1 MLKVGITGGIGS
13 GKTTVCRIFEV
24 LGIPVFYAD
33 SAAKEVMVSDSLL
46 RAQLRE
52 AFGPNSYS
60 ESGELNRKHISS
72 IVFSDE
78 QQLARLNAIVHP
90 AVFRAFDTWANQQTQ
105 AAYLIKEAA
114 LLFESDSY
122 KMCHETVLIKSPEA
136 MKIRRIMARDQSTED
151 QVRLRMSKQYSD
163 EQKEKL
169 AGHILL
175 NDEQRLLVPQVISL
189 HHYFLSISHDY

>member
-13 GKTTVCRIFEV
+13 GKTMVCRIFEV
-24 LGIPVFYAD
+24 LGVPVFYAD
-33 SAAKEVMVSDSLL
+33 SAAKAVMSTDTLL
-46 RAQLRE
+46 RAQLTD
-52 AFGPNSYS
+52 AFGVKSYE
-60 ESGELNRKHISS
+60 ESGELNRNYISS

-78 QQLARLNAIVHP
+78 EKLARLNAIVHP
-90 AVFRAFDTWANQQTQ
+90 AVFRAFDSWANEQTD
-105 AAYLIKEAA
+105 APYLVKEAA

-136 MKIRRIMARDQSTED
+136 MKISRIMARDDSTED
-151 QVRLRMSKQYSD
+151 QVRLRMNKQYSD

>member
-33 SAAKEVMVSDSLL
+33 SAAKEVMGSDSLL
-46 RAQLRE
+46 RAQLIE
-52 AFGPNSYS
+52 AFGANSYS
-60 ESGELNRKHISS
+60 ENGELNRKHISS

-136 MKIRRIMARDQSTED
+136 MKIRRIVARDQSTED